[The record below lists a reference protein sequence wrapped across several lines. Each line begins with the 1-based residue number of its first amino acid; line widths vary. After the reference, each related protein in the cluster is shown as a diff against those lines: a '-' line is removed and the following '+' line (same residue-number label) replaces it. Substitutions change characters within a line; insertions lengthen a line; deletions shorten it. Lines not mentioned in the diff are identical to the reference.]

1 MGDTESNRIFI
12 IGASGSGKTTLA
24 RTIAG
29 QSGLPLYH
37 LDEIARVGG
46 GNGPERSAT
55 ERAADVA
62 RILESPGWVAEGIH
76 LGWTEGLLSAADT
89 IVWLDHVSSRGASG
103 RIVKRFVVDAL
114 AEARRRT
121 GLSRFTRFRD
131 YARHL
136 LYLAKAIREARAFHG
151 SAAGSDASVD
161 RQMIATHLSPYL
173 DKVVHC
179 RIDQDVQRFLDRLSP
194 DGREVPAHD
203 L

>member
-1 MGDTESNRIFI
+1 VGDTEPDRIFI

-29 QSGLPLYH
+29 QLGLPLYH

-62 RILESPGWVAEGIH
+62 RILASPRWVAEGIH
-76 LGWTEGLLSAADT
+76 LGWTDGLLTAADT

-121 GLSRFTRFRD
+121 GLRRFTRFRD
-131 YARHL
+131 YARQL
-136 LYLAKAIREARAFHG
+136 RYLARAIREARAFHG
-151 SAAGSDASVD
+151 SAAASGATVD
-161 RQMIATHLSPYL
+161 RQMIAMHLSTYS

-179 RIDQDVQRFLDRLSP
+179 RTDEDVQRFLHRLSP